1 MKLSEFNMIHRD
13 GEETIFHNTK
23 SGAVIG
29 LDEDYMGKL
38 TRVLEGES
46 RGAEDLLEEMSRT
59 GMLVPDDCDERR
71 ELLLESGIARFS
83 SDHLGLTIAPT
94 LACNFRCPYCYE
106 KGQRKTVMSDETAG
120 RVIASGLLES
130 HGYCA

>member
-29 LDEDYMGKL
+29 LDADYMRKL
-38 TRVLEGES
+38 EHVLAGES
-46 RGAEDLLEEMSRT
+46 EGAEDLLDEMGRA

-71 ELLLESGIARFS
+71 ELLLGSRIARFS

-120 RVIASGLLES
+120 RIEARAL
-130 HGYCA
+130 